1 LNGCFNAGN
10 PFWHQQFWTAV
21 AAQSKHGFPPDIGRL
36 LSFHGYQ
43 GAATPIAPR
52 MPELLDSLKLL
63 AAAPAPLGGHGAPQI
78 LSPQAAFGSQ
88 MNWENGLAPDFKRA
102 AIEIY
107 RSIRQRGHA
116 SIRDYLS
123 HNFTGDRNGHVWSDL
138 WTLAQQLDFDIA
150 SAHRS
155 GGDAGLFRHLSSSD
169 GAELGLR
176 RVAAYIFEER
186 THDAT
191 AARVIQGTAPPGA
204 KVDVAPSWLVADASQ
219 HSKLEY
225 RRDEQVAA
233 ARLRHVG
240 YDKQPKPGPKGGDKG
255 TGKDKDKNKK
265 KGNKG
270 GGAAGAN
277 P

>member
-1 LNGCFNAGN
+1 
-10 PFWHQQFWTAV
+10 
-21 AAQSKHGFPPDIGRL
+21 
-36 LSFHGYQ
+36 
-43 GAATPIAPR
+43 
-52 MPELLDSLKLL
+52 
-63 AAAPAPLGGHGAPQI
+63 
-78 LSPQAAFGSQ
+78 

-138 WTLAQQLDFDIA
+138 WTLAQQLDFDMA
-150 SAHRS
+150 SAHRK

-186 THDAT
+186 THDST

-240 YDKQPKPGPKGGDKG
+240 HEKPPFNPKPGGKTDPKG
-255 TGKDKDKNKK
+255 TGKDKSKK
-265 KGNKG
+265 KGGKG

-277 P
+277 A